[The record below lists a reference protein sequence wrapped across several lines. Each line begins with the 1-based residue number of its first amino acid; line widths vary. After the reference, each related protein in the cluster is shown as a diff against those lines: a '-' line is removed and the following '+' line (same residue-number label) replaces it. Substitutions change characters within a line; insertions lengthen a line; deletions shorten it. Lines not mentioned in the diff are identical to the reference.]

1 MEIVCSEC
9 GKRRDVLYPDLWQ
22 YKCNKRYYCSYK
34 CFRKG
39 EVKMGNVT
47 WEMKEKAVKIALAG
61 GDVLAYLEECGSKNP
76 QSMWWTIK
84 NKLKE
89 TDPEAYKKLPDLR
102 PGANKPVVDKGMPV
116 KPEATVK
123 VDGPIRIETPEA
135 NLVQVAEVPKKPKIN
150 QPLMHSGKK
159 AVGWEG
165 DFGVYIYDR
174 KHGYIDYESNDGEE
188 ISMPVDAWREWL
200 KEIVEIAQLMG
211 VEL

>member
-123 VDGPIRIETPEA
+123 VDGPIRIQTEEPEKI
-135 NLVQVAEVPKKPKIN
+135 EVVEPKNPTRIIRK
-150 QPLMHSGKK
+150 M
-159 AVGWEG
+159 
-165 DFGVYIYDR
+165 FGFEVSAIRDDVFGEFYYDIKYNR
-174 KHGYIDYESNDGEE
+174 IDWRSPEGEE
-188 ISMPVDAWREWL
+188 ISLSPAAWQAL
-200 KEIVEIAQLMG
+200 SQKIPAVLNALG
-211 VEL
+211 VKL